1 MIDHLIVFP
10 LQAHQGARENGKA
23 GSSEARARNSKS
35 TAARGKLKPLFYDS
49 VYFLFTF
56 CLDSRCFIHKESVLS
71 LYLGYLL
78 RFFVFCPPVVR
89 VACSLCVSYLYY
101 TYTYMYIYILSISI
115 YVYYIYIYLY
125 IIYIHTYI
133 YILLQWIYSCKTPKT
148 FIYSHICETPLNHPL
163 RIPNNQ
169 PKTTKKKMRRN
180 REKMSQDTRK
190 PRTPIDDRESLA
202 IVTGEPSMSS
212 QSLFQ
217 TNILYQQFLH
227 LISYPLVPKFL
238 FLVLCS
244 IHFSVRL
251 RTSSPVSRER
261 VSF

>member
-1 MIDHLIVFP
+1 
-10 LQAHQGARENGKA
+10 
-23 GSSEARARNSKS
+23 
-35 TAARGKLKPLFYDS
+35 
-49 VYFLFTF
+49 
-56 CLDSRCFIHKESVLS
+56 
-71 LYLGYLL
+71 
-78 RFFVFCPPVVR
+78 
-89 VACSLCVSYLYY
+89 
-101 TYTYMYIYILSISI
+101 
-115 YVYYIYIYLY
+115 
-125 IIYIHTYI
+125 
-133 YILLQWIYSCKTPKT
+133 
-148 FIYSHICETPLNHPL
+148 
-163 RIPNNQ
+163 
-169 PKTTKKKMRRN
+169 MRRN

-261 VSF
+261 VSFQSFSIEDRLWLHLASGSSTRRESTRQSLGFIDENRDEPCSFHRERMSERKCTREWEERTVEKNRDRHDVDV

>member
-23 GSSEARARNSKS
+23 GSSEARAGNSKS

-148 FIYSHICETPLNHPL
+148 FIYSHICETPLTTHYVFQTTNQKQQKKNEKKQRKNVPGHTKTKNPYRRS
-163 RIPNNQ
+163 RIASNSD
-169 PKTTKKKMRRN
+169 RRT
-180 REKMSQDTRK
+180 QHVL
-190 PRTPIDDRESLA
+190 PESL
-202 IVTGEPSMSS
+202 P
-212 QSLFQ
+212 
-217 TNILYQQFLH
+217 N
-227 LISYPLVPKFL
+227 
-238 FLVLCS
+238 
-244 IHFSVRL
+244 
-251 RTSSPVSRER
+251 
-261 VSF
+261 